1 MTIRLLS
8 GVPTR
13 AKKVV
18 PKMPHGGYSRGMT
31 RAILH
36 VDRENS
42 TAMKPIP
49 NVLRTAAIRRRF
61 IRSRLLSSFIFA
73 LLVLASFSTLFAS
86 SAGAA
91 VRNPITFISG
101 TATGYVDTLIFPPGM
116 TVSNLPDGGTI
127 IMSSGTCVVVTNG
140 VAGSARR
147 NSTDAID
154 SLLLPGKS
162 TSFLTFASND
172 LAVYQRN
179 TNFWGASLDTTCV
192 GIWNSTSDAFQ
203 TNNNTRRACVLISS
217 NVVLFAAHY
226 PCVVGSTNRW
236 LTTNNVVVSR
246 TITATNVAR
255 IAGTDLGIG
264 LLNSPIPTNLITP
277 ALVLGDSWTNQF
289 PSLAVGQ
296 PVMGFNQAYQA
307 FVFTVRTLLA
317 NGVSVFTAPTTALE
331 QPFGGSV
338 ASGDS
343 SKPVLMF
350 VNGKPVILCTWHY
363 VNAGDAVT
371 GHTTA
376 LNDAIAALGGASTS
390 NIDLSRFTSF

>member
-1 MTIRLLS
+1 ME
-8 GVPTR
+8 P
-13 AKKVV
+13 
-18 PKMPHGGYSRGMT
+18 
-31 RAILH
+31 IL
-36 VDRENS
+36 
-42 TAMKPIP
+42 
-49 NVLRTAAIRRRF
+49 NVLWIMAIRRR
-61 IRSRLLSSFIFA
+61 IALS
-73 LLVLASFSTLFAS
+73 LLVIACLASLFAS
-86 SAGAA
+86 FTDAA
-91 VRNPITFISG
+91 VRYPTTIISG
-101 TATGYVDTLIFPPGM
+101 TTTGYVDTLIFPPGL
-116 TVSNLPDGGTI
+116 TIPNLPGGGTI
-127 IMSSGTCVVVTNG
+127 TMHNGTCILAPNG

-154 SLLLPGKS
+154 SLLLAGKS

-172 LAVYQRN
+172 LAAYQRN
-179 TNFWGASLDTTCV
+179 TNFWGASLDITCV
-192 GIWNSTSDAFQ
+192 GVWNSTPDLYQ
-203 TNNNTRRACVLISS
+203 TNNNNRRACVLISS

-226 PCVVGSTNRW
+226 PCLVGSTNRW

-246 TITATNVAR
+246 TITATNAAP

-277 ALVLGDSWTNQF
+277 ALVLGDSWTSQF

-296 PVMGFNQAYQA
+296 PVMGFNQSYQA
-307 FVFTVRTLLA
+307 FVFTVRNLLA
-317 NGVSVFTAPTTALE
+317 NGRSMFTAPTTALE
-331 QPFGGSV
+331 QPFGGLV

-350 VNGKPVILCTWHY
+350 VNGKPVILCTWHF

-390 NIDLSRFTSF
+390 NIDLSSFISFQP

>member
-1 MTIRLLS
+1 
-8 GVPTR
+8 
-13 AKKVV
+13 
-18 PKMPHGGYSRGMT
+18 
-31 RAILH
+31 
-36 VDRENS
+36 
-42 TAMKPIP
+42 MKPILT
-49 NVLRTAAIRRRF
+49 VLWAEAIRRRF
-61 IRSRLLSSFIFA
+61 ALS
-73 LLVLASFSTLFAS
+73 LLVLACLASLFTSLAD
-86 SAGAA
+86 AA
-91 VRNPITFISG
+91 IRDPITIISG
-101 TATGYVDTLIFPPGM
+101 TTTGYVDTVIFPPGM
-116 TVSNLPDGGTI
+116 TVSNLAGGGTI
-127 IMSSGTCVVVTNG
+127 TTSSGTFVFVPNG

-154 SLLLPGKS
+154 SLLLAGKS
-162 TSFLTFASND
+162 TAFLTSASNG

-192 GIWNSTSDAFQ
+192 GVWNSTADGFQ
-203 TNNNTRRACVLISS
+203 TDNNNRRACVLISS

-246 TITATNVAR
+246 TITATNAAP
-255 IAGTDLGIG
+255 IAGTDLAIG
-264 LLNSPIPTNLITP
+264 LLNNPIPTNLITP

-296 PVMGFNQAYQA
+296 PVMGFNQSYQA
-307 FVFTVRTLLA
+307 SVFTVRNLLA
-317 NGVSVFTAPTTALE
+317 NGVSMFAAPTTALE
-331 QPFGGSV
+331 QPFGGLV

-350 VNGKPVILCTWHY
+350 VNGKPVILCTWHF

-376 LNDAIAALGGASTS
+376 LNDAIAVLGGASTS
-390 NIDLSRFTSF
+390 NIDLSSFTSF